1 MKRFHE
7 AREALDR
14 IETRIRQMT
23 DPELDALAE
32 KRVGVFFQ
40 TYLKILVADER
51 RRRAGLT
58 AHQRIDE
65 LRARKK

>member
-32 KRVGVFFQ
+32 KRVGVLPDVSQ
-40 TYLKILVADER
+40 ILVADER